1 MGLSVD
7 GVNDG
12 RMCKCDMIGWASIF
26 YLSRYMV
33 HCRSPM
39 VFLLGGKVGCTKVLM
54 ARSGDD
60 EESIR

>member
-1 MGLSVD
+1 MGLSVG

-12 RMCKCDMIGWASIF
+12 RMCKCDMIWWASIF
-26 YLSRYMV
+26 YLS
-33 HCRSPM
+33 RSPM

-60 EESIR
+60 EERIR